1 MPDDSEYIE
10 AKIVGG
16 ECLFMRK
23 DNLVGFCHF
32 PEHKGYITKNV
43 LKNKECAKKECFYFQ
58 KFNDNPYWEA
68 LELQKIAEKNKKEA
82 AKQKKRK
89 DEKTQERLVEQAQEI
104 ADGLGYTMKIYRV
117 SKLEKN
123 EYAVFYT
130 SNKGYNDYYDFFEL
144 AVKFGKL
151 LKSKVRLKHIKD
163 LEGNYVVELSRNV
176 QSENTQNLK

>member
-1 MPDDSEYIE
+1 MTDDSGYIE

-68 LELQKIAEKNKKEA
+68 LELERIAEKNK
-82 AKQKKRK
+82 
-89 DEKTQERLVEQAQEI
+89 
-104 ADGLGYTMKIYRV
+104 GYR
-117 SKLEKN
+117 
-123 EYAVFYT
+123 
-130 SNKGYNDYYDFFEL
+130 
-144 AVKFGKL
+144 GKL
-151 LKSKVRLKHIKD
+151 CSDVIIAA
-163 LEGNYVVELSRNV
+163 Y
-176 QSENTQNLK
+176 Q